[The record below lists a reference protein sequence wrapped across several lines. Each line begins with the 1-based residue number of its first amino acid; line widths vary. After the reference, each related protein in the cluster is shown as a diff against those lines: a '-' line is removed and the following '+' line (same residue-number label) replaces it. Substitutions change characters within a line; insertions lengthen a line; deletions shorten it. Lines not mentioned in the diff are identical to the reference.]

1 MKSECLRSKVK
12 LVCDFLARKAMFY
25 LPHTPPTP
33 PQLNY
38 FLFLILLFIFN
49 FHPRPHLPYIDP
61 TSTLHGP
68 LHLPYPQLF
77 FPHHILLFSI
87 VLLHHHHHVFYCFP
101 LPPPPPPHFNCFL
114 STIIE
119 LGCQCLKQLIC
130 SPLTNPD
137 IFAQPRPTIVNYIH
151 RERICLALQQGR
163 HGRISDSSLKEALS
177 SLDRSQLTC
186 NIYGPAPM
194 IKHVHVSDILHRL
207 NIGDSRI
214 TLRKLVVANSFQP
227 YSLRRNPSG
236 N

>member
-12 LVCDFLARKAMFY
+12 LVCDFLARKTIFY

-33 PQLNY
+33 PQLIY

-49 FHPRPHLPYIDP
+49 FHPRPPLPYIDP

-77 FPHHILLFSI
+77 FPHHISI
-87 VLLHHHHHVFYCFP
+87 VFYCFA
-101 LPPPPPPHFNCFL
+101 PPPPPRFL
-114 STIIE
+114 LFPSSTTTTTTF
-119 LGCQCLKQLIC
+119 QLFSFHNYWTRLSVSQTIDLLATDK
-130 SPLTNPD
+130 SRY
-137 IFAQPRPTIVNYIH
+137 FAQPRPTIVNYIH

-163 HGRISDSSLKEALS
+163 HGRISDSSLKEAVS

-186 NIYGPAPM
+186 NIYGPPPI

-214 TLRKLVVANSFQP
+214 NFEKWW
-227 YSLRRNPSG
+227 
-236 N
+236 